1 MSRIHPQT
9 PSLASF
15 TKNRPRRI
23 QPNLGPRKATP
34 ATKAC
39 YEPAASIAACFSMKQ
54 TNATT
59 CRPAKVRAAWRSNSP
74 RRTEQHYRWE

>member
-1 MSRIHPQT
+1 
-9 PSLASF
+9 LASF

-39 YEPAASIAACFSMKQ
+39 YEPAASIAACLSMKQ
-54 TNATT
+54 TNDDVQTGQSA
-59 CRPAKVRAAWRSNSP
+59 RGLALELAA
-74 RRTEQHYRWE
+74 ED